1 MKTTIIL
8 LALIS
13 LMARDVNPPNNSA
26 SVVFIPT
33 TKDNQIKDTD
43 KPEHLLVRPFRLE
56 IAPPSSGVQFYRDG
70 IIFLSHSKIEEKVP
84 AGHISFGALKIYSTS
99 IIDSVPGDCIPFN
112 IEGSVVFPSEATT
125 FSSDYN
131 TMYVS
136 LIPAKSNSEKIF
148 KAEFTPSGW
157 KISDEPINI
166 CIDNSIYSH
175 PCLSADGTFMI
186 FSSDMTGSTGGL
198 DLFITRKEGDAW
210 SNPKNLGKSI
220 NSSGNEL
227 FASLDSRNNLY
238 FSSDGHPGE
247 GGYDIFISTF
257 SGEEWGTPQNLTDAI
272 NSRDD
277 ELAFTICREDNR
289 TAFYTTRTRT
299 GRSRTQLNLV
309 TCPEEA
315 FNISQ
320 RCLAM
325 AQVSE
330 LKSSAKQVQTTQSP
344 QAKQELASV
353 TSNEKVTQA
362 RQVKQESGTQ
372 PATREVATRAPE
384 IKKEATTSDKNFA
397 ATPAPES
404 KKETP
409 SLNKSAQAN
418 MVPEAKKDEVV
429 YRVQILANTKPIG
442 SQNIVVAGNN
452 YKSFEYL
459 YKGGYRTTIGEYST
473 LAEAV
478 RLQNSCRQSG
488 YNQAFVVAFKNNVR
502 STDPSLF
509 K

>member
-1 MKTTIIL
+1 
-8 LALIS
+8 
-13 LMARDVNPPNNSA
+13 
-26 SVVFIPT
+26 
-33 TKDNQIKDTD
+33 
-43 KPEHLLVRPFRLE
+43 
-56 IAPPSSGVQFYRDG
+56 
-70 IIFLSHSKIEEKVP
+70 
-84 AGHISFGALKIYSTS
+84 
-99 IIDSVPGDCIPFN
+99 
-112 IEGSVVFPSEATT
+112 
-125 FSSDYN
+125 
-131 TMYVS
+131 
-136 LIPAKSNSEKIF
+136 
-148 KAEFTPSGW
+148 
-157 KISDEPINI
+157 
-166 CIDNSIYSH
+166 
-175 PCLSADGTFMI
+175 MI